1 MIGGPCDG
9 AYINVDANPP
19 LKHLIIPV
27 TVEPPE
33 NMRGT
38 GDELGRP
45 FQARALYV
53 LATLTATGYQAYKFD
68 SIRA

>member
-1 MIGGPCDG
+1 MLGGPCDG
-9 AYINVDANPP
+9 AYIHMAEP
-19 LKHLIIPV
+19 LSHFIVPV

-33 NMRGT
+33 NLRGP

-68 SIRA
+68 SIRT

>member
-9 AYINVDANPP
+9 AYIHVADPP
-19 LKHLIIPV
+19 IKHLIVPV

-33 NMRGT
+33 KMRST
-38 GDELGRP
+38 LREP

-53 LATLTATGYQAYKFD
+53 LATLMPGEVHIYKF
-68 SIRA
+68 SNIHA

>member
-9 AYINVDANPP
+9 AYINVANPP
-19 LKHLIIPV
+19 PSHLIVPV
-27 TVEPPE
+27 TVEPPD

-38 GDELGRP
+38 SREP

-53 LATLTATGYQAYKFD
+53 LKTLMPGEVHIYKFD